1 MQHAINAPW
10 RSTTDEEPMS
20 APAWLLQVIQALCGS
35 AATFNHFYRRVRAS
49 LIMYRVVRYYT
60 LPHNY
65 KGVIACVIETLN
77 THRSHVKALPR
88 ANCTKRGTL
97 RFSTSSYFILLLFLF
112 FYGMILVILTVP
124 WNRVRAFD
132 TLRFTN
138 GLRPRFTYN

>member
-1 MQHAINAPW
+1 
-10 RSTTDEEPMS
+10 
-20 APAWLLQVIQALCGS
+20 
-35 AATFNHFYRRVRAS
+35 
-49 LIMYRVVRYYT
+49 MYRVVRYYT

-65 KGVIACVIETLN
+65 KGVIACVIEALN
-77 THRSHVKALPR
+77 THRSHVKAPPR